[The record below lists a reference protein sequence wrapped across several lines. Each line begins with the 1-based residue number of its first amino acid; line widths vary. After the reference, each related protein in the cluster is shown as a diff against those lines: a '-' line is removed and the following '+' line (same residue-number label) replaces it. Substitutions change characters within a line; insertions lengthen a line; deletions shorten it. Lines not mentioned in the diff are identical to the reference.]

1 MFKPLKYLARF
12 AWSCFLY
19 VKHDAFLFHSFSFK
33 TNEVKE
39 NILLLWRFFLSIRNL
54 ISKYFM
60 QIYILDWGRTI
71 SNILSI

>member
-39 NILLLWRFFLSIRNL
+39 NILLL
-54 ISKYFM
+54 
-60 QIYILDWGRTI
+60 
-71 SNILSI
+71 